1 MGSTLTVRHF
11 PLPPSGYLTGTYSVQ
26 GTPPTP
32 LHPSIIQQLMH
43 NIGAFPG
50 HISFASLLSAQHFH
64 TGVAGV
70 RAPPAPFSSPPFHLS
85 LLRHDTTTLVKAG
98 TPGLILWVLPTTK
111 TGRCKGCT
119 DLHRLIRTLTL
130 LISSLLP
137 RQLRGAP
144 LSPISLRRS
153 GVPVCAPCYAL
164 LLCWLAVQSAWLNI
178 FAASCFREQGGHLNT
193 GLLPSPSLHCTDQKC
208 AD

>member
-11 PLPPSGYLTGTYSVQ
+11 PLPPSELLDWDLFCAGHTTHPSPPKHHTTTNAQHWGISRAHFICILAVCSAFSYWGCWSAGASSSFFLSSLSSILAATRHDHSVQ
-26 GTPPTP
+26 SRDTWA
-32 LHPSIIQQLMH
+32 H
-43 NIGAFPG
+43 
-50 HISFASLLSAQHFH
+50 SL
-64 TGVAGV
+64 
-70 RAPPAPFSSPPFHLS
+70 
-85 LLRHDTTTLVKAG
+85 
-98 TPGLILWVLPTTK
+98 GLTTK

-164 LLCWLAVQSAWLNI
+164 LLCWLAVQTAWLNT
-178 FAASCFREQGGHLNT
+178 FAAPCFREQGGHLNT